1 MFGRLMIAALFLHEG
16 WAKLTAYAAAAAY
29 MRAFGVPEQLL
40 PFAIALELG
49 CGVLILLGWQTRI
62 AALLLAVFCVAA
74 AVLFHTKLSDR
85 NQLLHFEK
93 DFAIAGGLL
102 LLVAHGAGRWAVDT
116 LLSRQP
122 SRVAA
127 GAMR

>member
-1 MFGRLMIAALFLHEG
+1 MIAALFLHEG

-62 AALLLAVFCVAA
+62 AALLLAVFGVAA

>member
-1 MFGRLMIAALFLHEG
+1 MIAALFLHEG

-49 CGVLILLGWQTRI
+49 CGVLILLGWQTRR
-62 AALLLAVFCVAA
+62 AALLREVFCVAA

>member
-1 MFGRLMIAALFLHEG
+1 MIATLFLHEG
-16 WAKLTAYAAAAAY
+16 WAKLTAYAPAAAY

-62 AALLLAVFCVAA
+62 AALLLAVFCVAT

-102 LLVAHGAGRWAVDT
+102 LLFAHGAGRWAVDG
-116 LLSRQP
+116 LVSRPP
-122 SRVAA
+122 SRVVS

>member
-1 MFGRLMIAALFLHEG
+1 MIAALFLHEG

-102 LLVAHGAGRWAVDT
+102 LLVAHGEGRWAVDA

>member
-1 MFGRLMIAALFLHEG
+1 MIAALFLHEG
-16 WAKLTAYAAAAAY
+16 WAKLSAYAAAAAY

-102 LLVAHGAGRWAVDT
+102 LLFAHGAGRWAVDG
-116 LLSRQP
+116 LVSRLP
-122 SRVAA
+122 SRVVS
-127 GAMR
+127 GATR